1 MKKCPKCG
9 CERFYVTAHVVEEWI
24 VDANGHQ
31 IETTGPALE
40 VLRLPDNED
49 IWICAECGY
58 DDEGSAFEK
67 EEK

>member
-9 CERFYVTAHVVEEWI
+9 CEKFYATAQVVEEWI

-49 IWICAECGY
+49 IWVCTECGY
-58 DDEGSAFEK
+58 DDEGNAFEVK
-67 EEK
+67 E